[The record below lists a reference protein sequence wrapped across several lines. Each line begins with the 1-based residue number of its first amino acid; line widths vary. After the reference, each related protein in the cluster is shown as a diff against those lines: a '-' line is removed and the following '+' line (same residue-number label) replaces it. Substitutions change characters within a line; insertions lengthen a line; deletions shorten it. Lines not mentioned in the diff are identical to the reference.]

1 MAYEARYN
9 YRIYPD
15 DEQRTNF
22 AQTFGCARFA
32 YNWALRLRSDEY
44 HTSGKSIRYGDTS
57 KALTELKKQD
67 EYVWLNDVS
76 CVPVQQ
82 SLRHLD
88 SAYQRFFRGEAKFPQ
103 FKKKRSAQS
112 AEYTKSAYRLSG
124 DPLMPTVQLAKQKNP
139 LRIVWSRPLPSEPS
153 SLTITRDAAGRYFI
167 SFVVRVEPEVLP
179 PIDKAV
185 GLDMG
190 LTHSVITSDGWKA
203 HNPKYLER
211 DLAKLRRAQKS
222 LSRKKEGSQNWRKQK
237 AKVARIHA
245 RISDRRTDY
254 IHKLTTKI
262 VRENGVICTETLRVQ
277 NMVKNHCLA
286 RSISDVSWGTFLSL
300 LEYKAKWYGRTLVK
314 IDQWY
319 PSSKRCSACGHIEA
333 KMPLD
338 VREWICPE
346 CGCEH
351 DRDVNAASNILAA
364 GLAVLAS
371 GLSVSPADASALVG
385 CSG

>member
-1 MAYEARYN
+1 MVYEARYN
-9 YRIYPD
+9 FRFYPD
-15 DEQRTNF
+15 AKQRTNL
-22 AQTFGCARFA
+22 AQTFGCARFS
-32 YNWALRLRSDEY
+32 YNWALRLRSDAY
-44 HTSGKSIRYGDTS
+44 HDAGKKLRYGDTS
-57 KALTELKKQD
+57 KALTDLKKQE
-67 EYVWLNDVS
+67 EYAWLNDVS

-88 SAYQRFFRGEAKFPQ
+88 SAYQRFFRGEAKFPN
-103 FKKKRSAQS
+103 FKSKRSAQS

-124 DPLMPTVQLAKQKNP
+124 DPLKPTVQLAKQRKP
-139 LRIVWSRPLPSEPS
+139 LKIRWSRPLPSEPS

-167 SFVVRVEPEVLP
+167 SFVVRVEPEILP
-179 PIDKAV
+179 PITKAV

-190 LTHSVITSDGWKA
+190 LTHAVITSDGWKA

-222 LSRKKEGSQNWRKQK
+222 LSRKQKGSNNRQKQK
-237 AKVARIHA
+237 VKVAKIHA
-245 RISDRRTDY
+245 RITARRNDY
-254 IHKLTTKI
+254 LHKLTTML

-277 NMVKNHCLA
+277 NMVRNHKLA
-286 RSISDVSWGTFLSL
+286 RSISDVSWGTLLSQ
-300 LEYKAKWYGRTLVK
+300 LEYKAKWYGRELVK

-319 PSSKRCSACGHIEA
+319 PSSKRCSACGHIEGQ
-333 KMPLD
+333 MPLD

-371 GLSVSPADASALVG
+371 RLDVSPVLASAA
-385 CSG
+385 